1 MLGAVV
7 EPVAALERVPLL
19 AGVKPRDLKRLA
31 GQMSPRHF
39 DRGATAVVEG
49 KTGVGFFIILEG
61 TATVTVGEQEVRRL
75 GPGDYF
81 GEMALIDEHARS
93 ATVTAN
99 DELECLA
106 ITAWNFVPW
115 AKHHPEVV
123 WPMLETMVERLRE
136 AEAR

>member
-1 MLGAVV
+1 MV

-31 GQMSPRHF
+31 RQMSPQHF
-39 DRGATAVVEG
+39 HAGATAVVEG
-49 KTGVGFFIILEG
+49 RTGVGFFIILEG
-61 TATVTVGEQEVRRL
+61 TATVSVGDDDVRRL

-81 GEMALIDEHARS
+81 GEMALIDEHVRS

-106 ITAWNFVPW
+106 ITAWSFIPW
-115 AKHHPEVV
+115 AKQHPEVA
-123 WPMLETMVERLRE
+123 WPMLETVVARLRE
-136 AEAR
+136 AEGR